1 MIILTAVMILPYHI
15 CRKKRRIDMNTNPK
29 GCSNIGGPAAAK
41 LEYCRNKALKIF
53 STYGY
58 RPFSPSELQL
68 VEDVWDKLSKSRA
81 KRLIALTSPFGE
93 PCVLRGD
100 LTLSAVAYL
109 SSHHEEN
116 ERPLRLCYADRV
128 FSVPAPPKSNLEE
141 NQVGIELIGWEGSG
155 TDAEVISLL
164 LRTLDE
170 LSIEKSIVVIGDMS
184 VIAKLFEGITEKSAE
199 QLVSAL
205 QDGAYTTYSKILDD
219 TETDEK
225 RRKLLKTLPLLKG
238 DCSVIGEAMLMME
251 DPSVLMPLKKLCD
264 SLCKLGY
271 SERIRID
278 LGFIRDLGYYSGPIF
293 NAYSS
298 VTASLLGGGGR
309 YDGLL
314 AKVGMEGEASGFA
327 LNIKELADHCI
338 DGSPSPKI
346 MLWCGCSDP
355 ADGLRYADGL
365 YKKGISFELSWT
377 ADKNESMKT
386 AGLRKYRY
394 WADFTS
400 KQVTNLLT
408 GQISDLADFDREV
421 LSC

>member
-1 MIILTAVMILPYHI
+1 
-15 CRKKRRIDMNTNPK
+15 MNRNPK

-41 LEYCRNKALKIF
+41 LEYCRNMALKIF
-53 STYGY
+53 SAYGY

-81 KRLIALTSPFGE
+81 RRLIALNSPFGE

-109 SSHHEEN
+109 SSHYEEN

-128 FSVPAPPKSNLEE
+128 FSAPVPPRGNLEE

-170 LSIEKSIVVIGDMS
+170 LSIERSIVVIGDMS
-184 VIAKLFEGITEKSAE
+184 VVAKLFEGLPEKSAE
-199 QLVSAL
+199 QLVGAL
-205 QDGAYTTYSKILDD
+205 QEGIYTTYSRILDE
-219 TETDEK
+219 TETDDK
-225 RRKLLKTLPLLKG
+225 RRKLLKALPSLKG
-238 DCSVIGEAMLMME
+238 DCSVISEAMLMMD
-251 DPSVLMPLKKLCD
+251 DPSLLMPLKKLCD

-271 SERIRID
+271 SDRIRID

-314 AKVGMEGEASGFA
+314 TKVGMEGEASGFA
-327 LNIKELADHCI
+327 LNIKELAEHCV

-355 ADGLRYADGL
+355 AEGLRYADGL

-377 ADKNESMKT
+377 TDKEESMKT
-386 AGLRKYRY
+386 AGLRKYKF
-394 WADFTS
+394 WADFSS
-400 KQVTNLLT
+400 KQVINIMT
-408 GQISDLADFDREV
+408 GQIFDLTDFDREV

>member
-1 MIILTAVMILPYHI
+1 MISNISHQK
-15 CRKKRRIDMNTNPK
+15 RERRIVMNRNPK

-41 LEYCRNKALKIF
+41 LEYCRNMALKIF
-53 STYGY
+53 SAYGY

-81 KRLIALTSPFGE
+81 RRLIALNSPFGE

-109 SSHHEEN
+109 SSHYEEN

-128 FSVPAPPKSNLEE
+128 FSAPVPPRGNLEE

-170 LSIEKSIVVIGDMS
+170 LSIERSIVVIGDMS
-184 VIAKLFEGITEKSAE
+184 VVAKLFEGLPEKSAE
-199 QLVSAL
+199 QLVGAL
-205 QDGAYTTYSKILDD
+205 QEGIYTTYSRILDE
-219 TETDEK
+219 TETDDK
-225 RRKLLKTLPLLKG
+225 RRKLLKALPSLKG
-238 DCSVIGEAMLMME
+238 DCSVISEAMLMMD
-251 DPSVLMPLKKLCD
+251 DPSLLMPLKKLCD

-271 SERIRID
+271 SDRIRID

-327 LNIKELADHCI
+327 LNIKELAEHCV

-355 ADGLRYADGL
+355 AEGLRYADGL

-377 ADKNESMKT
+377 TDKEESMKT
-386 AGLRKYRY
+386 AGLRKYKF
-394 WADFTS
+394 WADFSS
-400 KQVTNLLT
+400 KQVINIMT
-408 GQISDLADFDREV
+408 GQIFDLTDFDREV

>member
-1 MIILTAVMILPYHI
+1 
-15 CRKKRRIDMNTNPK
+15 MNRNPK

-41 LEYCRNKALKIF
+41 LEYCRNMALKIF
-53 STYGY
+53 SAYGY

-81 KRLIALTSPFGE
+81 RRLIALNSPFGE

-109 SSHHEEN
+109 SSHYEEN
-116 ERPLRLCYADRV
+116 ESPLRLCYADRV
-128 FSVPAPPKSNLEE
+128 FSAPVPPRGNLEE

-170 LSIEKSIVVIGDMS
+170 LSIERSIVVIGDMS
-184 VIAKLFEGITEKSAE
+184 VVAKLFEGLPEKSAE
-199 QLVSAL
+199 QLVGAL
-205 QDGAYTTYSKILDD
+205 QEGIYTTYSRILDE
-219 TETDEK
+219 TETDDK
-225 RRKLLKTLPLLKG
+225 RRKLLKALPSLKG
-238 DCSVIGEAMLMME
+238 DCSVISEAMLMMD
-251 DPSVLMPLKKLCD
+251 DPSLLMPLKKLCD

-271 SERIRID
+271 SDRIRID

-327 LNIKELADHCI
+327 LNIKELAEHCV

-355 ADGLRYADGL
+355 AEGLRYADGL

-377 ADKNESMKT
+377 TDKEESMKT
-386 AGLRKYRY
+386 AGLRKYKF
-394 WADFTS
+394 WADFSS
-400 KQVTNLLT
+400 KQVINIMT
-408 GQISDLADFDREV
+408 GQIFDLTDFDREV

>member
-1 MIILTAVMILPYHI
+1 
-15 CRKKRRIDMNTNPK
+15 MNRNPK

-41 LEYCRNKALKIF
+41 LEYCRNMALKIF
-53 STYGY
+53 SAYGY

-81 KRLIALTSPFGE
+81 RRLIALNSPFGE

-109 SSHHEEN
+109 SSHYEEN

-128 FSVPAPPKSNLEE
+128 FSAPVPPRGNLEE

-170 LSIEKSIVVIGDMS
+170 LSIERSIVVIGDMS
-184 VIAKLFEGITEKSAE
+184 VVAKLFEGLPEKSAE
-199 QLVSAL
+199 QLVGAL
-205 QDGAYTTYSKILDD
+205 QEGIYTTYSRILDE
-219 TETDEK
+219 TETDDK
-225 RRKLLKTLPLLKG
+225 RRKLLKALPSLKG
-238 DCSVIGEAMLMME
+238 DCSVISEAMLMMD
-251 DPSVLMPLKKLCD
+251 DPSLLMPLKKLCD

-271 SERIRID
+271 SDRIRID

-327 LNIKELADHCI
+327 LNIKELAEHCV

-355 ADGLRYADGL
+355 AGCAMQMGFIRREYPSNLAGPRT
-365 YKKGISFELSWT
+365 KK
-377 ADKNESMKT
+377 N
-386 AGLRKYRY
+386 R
-394 WADFTS
+394 
-400 KQVTNLLT
+400 
-408 GQISDLADFDREV
+408 
-421 LSC
+421 

>member
-1 MIILTAVMILPYHI
+1 
-15 CRKKRRIDMNTNPK
+15 MNKNPK

-53 STYGY
+53 SAYGY
-58 RPFSPSELQL
+58 RPFSPSEFQL
-68 VEDVWDKLSKSRA
+68 IEDVWDKLSKSRA
-81 KRLIALTSPFGE
+81 RRLIALNSPFGE

-109 SSHHEEN
+109 SSHYDDN

-128 FSVPAPPKSNLEE
+128 FSAPVPPRNNLEE

-170 LSIEKSIVVIGDMS
+170 LSIERSTVVIGDMS
-184 VIAKLFEGITEKSAE
+184 VVTKLFEGIPQDRAE
-199 QLVSAL
+199 QLIGAL
-205 QDGAYTTYSKILDD
+205 QEGTYTTYSRILDD
-219 TETDEK
+219 TETDE
-225 RRKLLKTLPLLKG
+225 RQRKLLKALPSLKG
-238 DCSVIGEAMLMME
+238 DCSVISEAMLMMD

-271 SERIRID
+271 SNRIRID

-314 AKVGMEGEASGFA
+314 TKVGMDGEASGFA
-327 LNIKELADHCI
+327 LNIKELAEHCT

-355 ADGLRYADGL
+355 AEGLRYADGL

-377 ADKNESMKT
+377 ADREGSMKT
-386 AGLRKYRY
+386 AGLRKYRF
-394 WADFTS
+394 WADLSS
-400 KQVTNLLT
+400 KKATDLMT
-408 GQISDLADFDREV
+408 GQVFDLAELDRGV

>member
-1 MIILTAVMILPYHI
+1 
-15 CRKKRRIDMNTNPK
+15 MNRNPK

-41 LEYCRNKALKIF
+41 LEYCRNMALKIF
-53 STYGY
+53 SAYGY

-81 KRLIALTSPFGE
+81 RRLIALNSPFGE

-109 SSHHEEN
+109 SSHYEEN

-128 FSVPAPPKSNLEE
+128 FSAPVPPRGNLEE

-170 LSIEKSIVVIGDMS
+170 LSIERSIVVIGDMS
-184 VIAKLFEGITEKSAE
+184 VVAKLFEGLPEKSAE
-199 QLVSAL
+199 QLVGAL
-205 QDGAYTTYSKILDD
+205 QEGIYTTYSRILDE
-219 TETDEK
+219 TETDDK
-225 RRKLLKTLPLLKG
+225 RRKLLKALPSLKG
-238 DCSVIGEAMLMME
+238 DCSVISEAMLMMD
-251 DPSVLMPLKKLCD
+251 DPSLLMPLKKLCD

-271 SERIRID
+271 SDRIRID

-309 YDGLL
+309 YEGLL

-327 LNIKELADHCI
+327 LNIKELAEHCV

-355 ADGLRYADGL
+355 AEGLRYADGL

-377 ADKNESMKT
+377 TDKEESMKT
-386 AGLRKYRY
+386 AGLRKYKF
-394 WADFTS
+394 WADFSS
-400 KQVTNLLT
+400 KQVINIMT
-408 GQISDLADFDREV
+408 GQIFDLTDFDREV

>member
-1 MIILTAVMILPYHI
+1 
-15 CRKKRRIDMNTNPK
+15 MNRNPK

-41 LEYCRNKALKIF
+41 LEYCRNMALKIF
-53 STYGY
+53 SAYGY

-81 KRLIALTSPFGE
+81 RRLIALNSPFGE

-109 SSHHEEN
+109 SSHYEEN

-128 FSVPAPPKSNLEE
+128 FSAPVPPRGNLEE

-170 LSIEKSIVVIGDMS
+170 LSIERSIVVIGDMS
-184 VIAKLFEGITEKSAE
+184 VVAKLFEGLPEKSAE
-199 QLVSAL
+199 QLVGAL
-205 QDGAYTTYSKILDD
+205 QEGIYTTYSRILDE
-219 TETDEK
+219 TETDDK
-225 RRKLLKTLPLLKG
+225 RRKLLKALPSLKG
-238 DCSVIGEAMLMME
+238 DCSVISEAMLMMD
-251 DPSVLMPLKKLCD
+251 DPSLLMPLKKLCD

-271 SERIRID
+271 SDRIRID

-327 LNIKELADHCI
+327 LNIKELAEHCV

-355 ADGLRYADGL
+355 AEGLRYAEGL

-377 ADKNESMKT
+377 TDKEESMKT
-386 AGLRKYRY
+386 AGLRKYKF
-394 WADFTS
+394 WADFSS
-400 KQVTNLLT
+400 KQVINIMT
-408 GQISDLADFDREV
+408 GQIFDLTDFDREV

>member
-1 MIILTAVMILPYHI
+1 
-15 CRKKRRIDMNTNPK
+15 MNRPPK

-58 RPFSPSELQL
+58 RNFSPSELQL

-81 KRLIALTSPFGE
+81 RRLIALNSPFGE

-128 FSVPAPPKSNLEE
+128 FSTPAPPKNNLEE

-170 LSIEKSIVVIGDMS
+170 LSIEKSIIVIGDMS
-184 VIAKLFEGITEKSAE
+184 VTAKLFEDLPEKSAE
-199 QLVSAL
+199 ELVSAL
-205 QDGAYTTYSKILDD
+205 QNGAYTTYLKILDE
-219 TETDEK
+219 TEIGEK
-225 RRKLLKTLPLLKG
+225 KKKILKALPSLKG

-251 DPSVLMPLKKLCD
+251 DVSILMPLKKLCD

-314 AKVGMEGEASGFA
+314 AKVGIEGEASGFA
-327 LNIKELADHCI
+327 LNIKELAEHCI
-338 DGSPSPKI
+338 DGSPTPKI
-346 MLWCGCSDP
+346 MLWCGDSDP
-355 ADGLRYADGL
+355 AEGLRFADGL
-365 YKKGISFELSWT
+365 YKKEISFELSWAT
-377 ADKNESMKT
+377 DKNESIKT
-386 AGLRKYRY
+386 AELRKYKY
-394 WADFTS
+394 WADFST
-400 KQVTNLLT
+400 KKLINLFT
-408 GQISDLADFDREV
+408 EQTSDLADFNKEI
-421 LSC
+421 L

>member
-1 MIILTAVMILPYHI
+1 
-15 CRKKRRIDMNTNPK
+15 MNRNPK

-41 LEYCRNKALKIF
+41 LEYCRNMALKIF
-53 STYGY
+53 SAYGY

-81 KRLIALTSPFGE
+81 RRLIALNSPFGE

-109 SSHHEEN
+109 SSHYEEN

-128 FSVPAPPKSNLEE
+128 FSAPVPPRGNLEE

-170 LSIEKSIVVIGDMS
+170 LSIERSIVVIGDMS
-184 VIAKLFEGITEKSAE
+184 VVAKLFEGLPEKSAE
-199 QLVSAL
+199 QLVGAL
-205 QDGAYTTYSKILDD
+205 QEGIYTTYSRILDE
-219 TETDEK
+219 TETDDK
-225 RRKLLKTLPLLKG
+225 RRKLLKALPSLKG
-238 DCSVIGEAMLMME
+238 DCSVIGEAMLMMD
-251 DPSVLMPLKKLCD
+251 DPSLLMPLKKLCD

-271 SERIRID
+271 SDRIRID

-327 LNIKELADHCI
+327 LNIKELAEHCV

-355 ADGLRYADGL
+355 AEGLRYADGL

-377 ADKNESMKT
+377 TDKEESMKT
-386 AGLRKYRY
+386 AGLRKYKF
-394 WADFTS
+394 WADFSS
-400 KQVTNLLT
+400 KQVINIMT
-408 GQISDLADFDREV
+408 GQIFDLTDFDREV

>member
-1 MIILTAVMILPYHI
+1 MIA
-15 CRKKRRIDMNTNPK
+15 MNRNPK
-29 GCSNIGGPAAAK
+29 GCSNIGGSDAAK
-41 LEYCRNKALKIF
+41 LEYCRNRALKIF

-68 VEDVWDKLSKSRA
+68 VEDVWSKLSRSRA
-81 KRLIALTSPFGE
+81 RRLIVLNSPFGE

-109 SSHHEEN
+109 SSHYDDN

-128 FSVPAPPKSNLEE
+128 FSVPAPPKNNLEE

-170 LSIEKSIVVIGDMS
+170 LSIENSIVVIGDMS
-184 VIAKLFEGITEKSAE
+184 VIAKLFESIPEKDAE
-199 QLVSAL
+199 LLVSAL
-205 QDGAYTTYSKILDD
+205 QEGTYTSYSSILDNTELDEKKRKIL
-219 TETDEK
+219 K
-225 RRKLLKTLPLLKG
+225 ALPSLKG

-251 DPSVLMPLKKLCD
+251 DPSLLMPLKKLCD

-271 SERIRID
+271 AERIRID

-298 VTASLLGGGGR
+298 ITASLLGGGGR

-314 AKVGMEGEASGFA
+314 AKVGMDGEASGFA
-327 LNIKELADHCI
+327 LNIKELADHCV
-338 DGSPSPKI
+338 DGSPSPEMMI
-346 MLWCGCSDP
+346 WCGSVDP
-355 ADGLRYADGL
+355 AEGLRYADGL
-365 YKKGISFELSWT
+365 YKKGVSFELSWT
-377 ADKNESMKT
+377 SDKDASMKT
-386 AGLRKYRY
+386 ARLRKYKY
-394 WADFTS
+394 WADFST
-400 KQVTNLLT
+400 KKVTNLINSQT
-408 GQISDLADFDREV
+408 YDLANFDSGAS
-421 LSC
+421 SC

>member
-1 MIILTAVMILPYHI
+1 
-15 CRKKRRIDMNTNPK
+15 MNRNPK

-41 LEYCRNKALKIF
+41 LEYCRNRALKIF
-53 STYGY
+53 SMYGY

-68 VEDVWDKLSKSRA
+68 VEDVWGKLSKARA
-81 KRLIALTSPFGE
+81 RRLITVNSPFGE

-109 SSHHEEN
+109 SSHYDDN

-128 FSVPAPPKSNLEE
+128 FSAPAPPKSNLEE

-170 LSIEKSIVVIGDMS
+170 LSIENSIVVIGDMS
-184 VIAKLFEGITEKSAE
+184 VVAKLFEGLPEQDAE
-199 QLVSAL
+199 LLVSAL
-205 QDGAYTTYSKILDD
+205 QEGTYTEYSKILSK
-219 TETDEK
+219 TEMDIK
-225 RRKLLKTLPLLKG
+225 RKKILKALPSLKG
-238 DCSVIGEAMLMME
+238 DCSVIAEAMLMMD

-327 LNIKELADHCI
+327 LNIKELAEHCV
-338 DGSPSPKI
+338 DGSPAPKMMI
-346 MLWCGCSDP
+346 WCGSVDP
-355 ADGLRYADGL
+355 AEGLRYADGL

-377 ADKNESMKT
+377 SDRSESVKT
-386 AGLRKYRY
+386 AKLRKYRY
-394 WADFTS
+394 WADFS
-400 KQVTNLLT
+400 IKKVTNLIN
-408 GQISDLADFDREV
+408 GQTYDLADFDPEAV
-421 LSC
+421 TC

>member
-1 MIILTAVMILPYHI
+1 MSNAVQGGHRRKSNTA
-15 CRKKRRIDMNTNPK
+15 MNRNPK

-53 STYGY
+53 SMYGY

-68 VEDVWDKLSKSRA
+68 VEDVWGKLSKSRA
-81 KRLIALTSPFGE
+81 RRLIALNSPFGE

-109 SSHHEEN
+109 SSHYEEN

-128 FSVPAPPKSNLEE
+128 FSAPVPPKGNLEE

-170 LSIEKSIVVIGDMS
+170 LSIERSIVVIGDMS
-184 VIAKLFEGITEKSAE
+184 VVAKLFEGVPEKSAE

-205 QDGAYTTYSKILDD
+205 QDGSYTAYSKILDETD
-219 TETDEK
+219 TDEK
-225 RRKLLKTLPLLKG
+225 RRKLLRTLPSLKG

-251 DPSVLMPLKKLCD
+251 DPSLLMPLKKLCD

-298 VTASLLGGGGR
+298 VTAALLGGGGR

-327 LNIKELADHCI
+327 LNIKELAEHCV

-377 ADKNESMKT
+377 ADKEESKKT
-386 AGLRKYRY
+386 AELRKYKF
-394 WADFTS
+394 WADFSS
-400 KQVTNLLT
+400 KLVTNIIT
-408 GQISDLADFDREV
+408 GQIFDLSDFDREA

>member
-1 MIILTAVMILPYHI
+1 
-15 CRKKRRIDMNTNPK
+15 
-29 GCSNIGGPAAAK
+29 
-41 LEYCRNKALKIF
+41 
-53 STYGY
+53 
-58 RPFSPSELQL
+58 
-68 VEDVWDKLSKSRA
+68 
-81 KRLIALTSPFGE
+81 
-93 PCVLRGD
+93 
-100 LTLSAVAYL
+100 
-109 SSHHEEN
+109 
-116 ERPLRLCYADRV
+116 
-128 FSVPAPPKSNLEE
+128 
-141 NQVGIELIGWEGSG
+141 
-155 TDAEVISLL
+155 
-164 LRTLDE
+164 
-170 LSIEKSIVVIGDMS
+170 
-184 VIAKLFEGITEKSAE
+184 
-199 QLVSAL
+199 VSAL
-205 QDGAYTTYSKILDD
+205 QDGAYTTYSKTLDD

-225 RRKLLKTLPLLKG
+225 RRKLLKALPLLKG
-238 DCSVIGEAMLMME
+238 DCSVISEAMLMME
-251 DPSVLMPLKKLCD
+251 DTSVLMPLKKLCD

-327 LNIKELADHCI
+327 LNIKELADHCT

>member
-1 MIILTAVMILPYHI
+1 
-15 CRKKRRIDMNTNPK
+15 MNRNPK

-41 LEYCRNKALKIF
+41 LEYCRNMALKIF
-53 STYGY
+53 SAYGY

-81 KRLIALTSPFGE
+81 RRLIALNSPFGE

-109 SSHHEEN
+109 SSHYEEN

-128 FSVPAPPKSNLEE
+128 FSAPVPPRGNLEE

-170 LSIEKSIVVIGDMS
+170 LSIERSIVVIGDMS
-184 VIAKLFEGITEKSAE
+184 VVAKLFGGLPEKSAE
-199 QLVSAL
+199 QLVGAL
-205 QDGAYTTYSKILDD
+205 QEGIYTTYSRILDE
-219 TETDEK
+219 TETDDK
-225 RRKLLKTLPLLKG
+225 RRKLLKALPSLKG
-238 DCSVIGEAMLMME
+238 DCSVISEAMLMMD
-251 DPSVLMPLKKLCD
+251 DPSLLMPLKKLCD

-271 SERIRID
+271 SDRIRID

-314 AKVGMEGEASGFA
+314 TKVGMEGEASGFA
-327 LNIKELADHCI
+327 LNIKELAEHCV

-355 ADGLRYADGL
+355 AEGLRYADGL

-377 ADKNESMKT
+377 TDKEESMKT
-386 AGLRKYRY
+386 AGLRKYKF
-394 WADFTS
+394 WADFSS
-400 KQVTNLLT
+400 KQVINIMT
-408 GQISDLADFDREV
+408 GQIFDLTDFDREV

>member
-1 MIILTAVMILPYHI
+1 
-15 CRKKRRIDMNTNPK
+15 MNRNPK

-41 LEYCRNKALKIF
+41 LEYCRNMALKIF
-53 STYGY
+53 SAYGY

-81 KRLIALTSPFGE
+81 RRLIALNSPFGE

-109 SSHHEEN
+109 SSHYEEN

-128 FSVPAPPKSNLEE
+128 FSAPVPPRGDLEE

-170 LSIEKSIVVIGDMS
+170 LSIERSIVVIGDMS
-184 VIAKLFEGITEKSAE
+184 VVAKLFEGLPEKSAE
-199 QLVSAL
+199 QLVGAL
-205 QDGAYTTYSKILDD
+205 QEGIYTTYSRILDE
-219 TETDEK
+219 TETDDK
-225 RRKLLKTLPLLKG
+225 RRKLLKALPSLKG
-238 DCSVIGEAMLMME
+238 DCSVISEAMLMMD
-251 DPSVLMPLKKLCD
+251 DPSLLMPLKKLCD

-271 SERIRID
+271 SDRIRID

-327 LNIKELADHCI
+327 LNIKELAEHCV

-355 ADGLRYADGL
+355 AEGLRYADGL

-377 ADKNESMKT
+377 TDKEESMKT
-386 AGLRKYRY
+386 AGLRKYKF
-394 WADFTS
+394 WADFSS
-400 KQVTNLLT
+400 KQVINIMT
-408 GQISDLADFDREV
+408 GQIFDLTDFDREV